1 MYVHLLCSAYMIC
14 ITPSGSELGELVGEG
29 VCERKM
35 GGGGGGGGG
44 ERVYGKEMCYL
55 IVTFINRYSLIFS

>member
-1 MYVHLLCSAYMIC
+1 MYVRLLCSAYMIC

-35 GGGGGGGGG
+35 GGGGGRESVW
-44 ERVYGKEMCYL
+44 EREVLPYCHFY
-55 IVTFINRYSLIFS
+55 

>member
-35 GGGGGGGGG
+35 GGGGGKR
-44 ERVYGKEMCYL
+44 ECMGKRG
-55 IVTFINRYSLIFS
+55 VTLLSLLLTGTH